1 MTTKKDWIVAVCS
14 SGASGISIRK
24 FHGSED
30 NAKKI
35 LVELVKESR
44 NMDREHFDFGATK
57 VADIVKDEPGVLSA
71 YANFT
76 DYHIEYIAME
86 NDKIQMIQVNGKERH
101 IDIINGI

>member
-35 LVELVKESR
+35 LVELSL
-44 NMDREHFDFGATK
+44 
-57 VADIVKDEPGVLSA
+57 IS
-71 YANFT
+71 
-76 DYHIEYIAME
+76 
-86 NDKIQMIQVNGKERH
+86 
-101 IDIINGI
+101 